1 MRGIPSF
8 VMHAQHTVRCGSQCV
23 VLIGGSHIGTH
34 WWDAQPFA
42 LYSNPTFTSAGGS
55 EDVVHI
61 PHWSPTQCVCPTLPD
76 AANYPPIGAQNL

>member
-8 VMHAQHTVRCGSQCV
+8 VVQVQPCTTHCEMWQSMWC
-23 VLIGGSHIGTH
+23 GSHIGTH

-61 PHWSPTQCVCPTLPD
+61 PHWSPTQCVCPTLPY